1 MAETT
6 IRTKRG
12 KVPAIPA
19 TFDMGSAVRNILRV
33 WDSVATEEHREHGAR
48 WYSCAYDECMRIAI
62 ATGLRPVVVV
72 GVMAALS
79 PANRWDRNVTDC
91 AALCGAF
98 VTGGLPAAQL
108 VKVCTYGPNKTKAL
122 LILAMDTA
130 PGSGWEERAND
141 IAGIVYGSAGRKLR
155 SFFHCIL
162 AAGDT
167 TDSCID
173 GHAWGIAHADRKSM
187 NAVPSLSASRYAALQ
202 VAYTRA
208 ARERGTS
215 ACTMQAATWVA
226 WRDHHNV

>member
-1 MAETT
+1 MSEETT

-33 WDSVATEEHREHGAR
+33 WDSIATEEHREHGAR
-48 WYSCAYDECMRIAI
+48 WYSCAYDECHRIAS

-79 PANRWDRNVTDC
+79 PANRWARNVTDC

-98 VTGGLPAAQL
+98 VTGGLQSAQL

-122 LILAMDTA
+122 LILASDGTA
-130 PGSGWEERAND
+130 DD
-141 IAGIVYGSAGRKLR
+141 ITGIVYGSAGRKLR
-155 SFFHCIL
+155 SFFYCIL

-167 TDSCID
+167 VDSCID
-173 GHAWGIAHADRKSM
+173 GHAWGIAHADRKTMS
-187 NAVPSLSASRYAALQ
+187 AVPSLSASRYAALQ

-208 ARERGTS
+208 AKYRDVS